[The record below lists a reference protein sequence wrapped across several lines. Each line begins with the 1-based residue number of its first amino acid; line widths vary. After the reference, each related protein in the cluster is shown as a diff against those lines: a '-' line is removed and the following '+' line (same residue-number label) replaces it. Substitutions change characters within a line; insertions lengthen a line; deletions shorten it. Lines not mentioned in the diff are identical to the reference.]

1 MDAKTM
7 GKFIAEMRKEK
18 DMTQASLAQ
27 VLHVTSQ
34 AISKWERGIGFP
46 DISTLQP
53 LSVALGIS
61 LDELMNATKRP
72 PEEEN
77 SSVTAIQNT
86 ISIAVQQLTD
96 RKKLRFLVTEIIL
109 CVCGTFSLLHSALS
123 FYSTYF
129 FLYTMITRYWN
140 NSNVSITM
148 KRTPPPFGYACIFI
162 GLVCFSIAII
172 LMLLQFHRLR
182 SFIKKVQ
189 STS

>member
-1 MDAKTM
+1 M

-18 DMTQASLAQ
+18 GMTQASLAQ

-61 LDELMNATKRP
+61 LDELMNATKRT

-109 CVCGTFSLLHSALS
+109 CVCGTFSLLYSALS

-182 SFIKKVQ
+182 SFIRKVQ

>member
-18 DMTQASLAQ
+18 GMTQASLAQ

-61 LDELMNATKRP
+61 LDELMNATKRT

-77 SSVTAIQNT
+77 SSITAIQNT

-96 RKKLRFLVTEIIL
+96 RKKLRFLLPKLFSVSVEPFL
-109 CVCGTFSLLHSALS
+109 CYIPLYHFTPLI
-123 FYSTYF
+123 F
-129 FLYTMITRYWN
+129 F
-140 NSNVSITM
+140 
-148 KRTPPPFGYACIFI
+148 FI
-162 GLVCFSIAII
+162 P
-172 LMLLQFHRLR
+172 
-182 SFIKKVQ
+182 
-189 STS
+189 

>member
-18 DMTQASLAQ
+18 GMTQASLAQ

-61 LDELMNATKRP
+61 LDELMNATKRT

-86 ISIAVQQLTD
+86 ILIAVQQLTD
-96 RKKLRFLVTEIIL
+96 RKNFVFWLPKLFSVSVEPFLCYIPLYHFTPLI
-109 CVCGTFSLLHSALS
+109 
-123 FYSTYF
+123 F
-129 FLYTMITRYWN
+129 F
-140 NSNVSITM
+140 
-148 KRTPPPFGYACIFI
+148 FI
-162 GLVCFSIAII
+162 P
-172 LMLLQFHRLR
+172 
-182 SFIKKVQ
+182 
-189 STS
+189 

>member
-18 DMTQASLAQ
+18 GMTQASLAQ

-34 AISKWERGIGFP
+34 AVSKWERGIGFP

-61 LDELMNATKRP
+61 LDELMNVTKRT

-96 RKKLRFLVTEIIL
+96 RKKTSFSGYRNYSLYLWNLFFAVFCFIIL
-109 CVCGTFSLLHSALS
+109 LHLFFSLYHD
-123 FYSTYF
+123 YQ
-129 FLYTMITRYWN
+129 
-140 NSNVSITM
+140 
-148 KRTPPPFGYACIFI
+148 
-162 GLVCFSIAII
+162 I
-172 LMLLQFHRLR
+172 LE
-182 SFIKKVQ
+182 
-189 STS
+189 

>member
-18 DMTQASLAQ
+18 GMTQASLAQ

-61 LDELMNATKRP
+61 LDELMNATKRT

-96 RKKLRFLVTEIIL
+96 RKNFVFWLPKLFSVSVEPFLCCIPPYHFTPLI
-109 CVCGTFSLLHSALS
+109 
-123 FYSTYF
+123 F
-129 FLYTMITRYWN
+129 F
-140 NSNVSITM
+140 
-148 KRTPPPFGYACIFI
+148 FI
-162 GLVCFSIAII
+162 P
-172 LMLLQFHRLR
+172 
-182 SFIKKVQ
+182 
-189 STS
+189 